1 MIYYNYEF
9 TLPEMLSYIQFNH
22 RQLKTNSELHH
33 WQWNISGYNVQ
44 QIAQQNPSIQVQVWG
59 ADILT
64 DKMGMNTRSKHQN
77 DVKEKVNRGKKK
89 WESKQII
96 GAASQSH
103 WDLFQDFCWFS
114 VWSASHKSR
123 ALQCC
128 FPVLENQMQ
137 WTLHITAQRQIIKGN
152 PDKDICPLPIY
163 VASQLGKCS
172 LPAFYTD
179 QLEVQQGCSDR
190 GGI

>member
-1 MIYYNYEF
+1 MNSHCQRCCLTFSLTTGSWRQIVNYITGSGIYLATMYNKC
-9 TLPEMLSYIQFNH
+9 TAKSLDSGAGVRSRH
-22 RQLKTNSELHH
+22 SNS
-33 WQWNISGYNVQ
+33 V
-44 QIAQQNPSIQVQVWG
+44 A
-59 ADILT
+59 

-77 DVKEKVNRGKKK
+77 DVKEKKNRGKKK
-89 WESKQII
+89 WKSKQII

-103 WDLFQDFCWFS
+103 WDFFQDFCRFE
-114 VWSASHKSR
+114 VWSTSPKSR

-137 WTLHITAQRQIIKGN
+137 WTLTLQLRSRLSREIQTKTFAHY
-152 PDKDICPLPIY
+152 PFIY

-179 QLEVQQGCSDR
+179 QLEVVQGCSDR